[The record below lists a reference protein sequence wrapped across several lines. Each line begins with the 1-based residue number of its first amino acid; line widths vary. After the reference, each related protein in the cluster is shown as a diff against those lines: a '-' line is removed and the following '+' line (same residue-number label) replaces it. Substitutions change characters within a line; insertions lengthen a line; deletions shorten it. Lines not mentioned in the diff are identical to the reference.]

1 MTISYMLIHVLL
13 IVHMFNLIGIVMKKI
28 NFILLA
34 MMGLVVLFSSCS
46 ADSEL
51 NRVNIDSPIVK
62 TWSLDYK
69 YDWISSSEYALVS
82 NPINIYLKKKDRVE
96 LEDFTLNLGNSNI
109 SLYEVQEVT
118 GKYLSDVFM
127 FLVNTIS
134 FRNNGKVAVLT
145 KPLGDSSND
154 IMNWLQVPVVY
165 ANYSLYAQN
174 QLAIKIDAQAII
186 ENAYIMR
193 QNVKD
198 VLLKVFSKSLIV
210 NYKLEDNKLK
220 LSFETE
226 FLKAKLKEVL
236 EVIETYPDPHLINAP
251 EISNILDQVPR
262 ILDQLEVFE
271 IDLCLKTSIY
281 N

>member
-34 MMGLVVLFSSCS
+34 MMGLVVLFSGCS
-46 ADSEL
+46 TDSEL

-118 GKYLSDVFM
+118 SKYLSDVFM
-127 FLVNTIS
+127 LLVNTIS
-134 FRNNGKVAVLT
+134 FRNNGKIGVLT
-145 KPLGDSSND
+145 KPLGESSND
-154 IMNWLQVPVVY
+154 IMGWLQIPVIY
-165 ANYSLYAQN
+165 ASYSLYATD
-174 QLAIKIDAQAII
+174 QLAIKIDAQLII
-186 ENAYIMR
+186 DNAYVYR
-193 QNVKD
+193 EDVKD
-198 VLLKVFSKSLIV
+198 VLIKVFSKSLIV
-210 NYKLEDNKLK
+210 NYKLEDNKLR
-220 LSFETE
+220 LSFDTE
-226 FLKAKLKEVL
+226 FLKAKVKEVL
-236 EVIETYPDPHLINAP
+236 NILETYPEPHLVNAP
-251 EISNILDQVPR
+251 EILNVLEQLPR
-262 ILDQLEVFE
+262 ILDQLETFE
-271 IDLCLKTSIY
+271 IDLRLKTSIY

>member
-271 IDLCLKTSIY
+271 IDLRLKTSIY

>member
-251 EISNILDQVPR
+251 EISNILDQLPR

>member
-34 MMGLVVLFSSCS
+34 MMGLVVLFSGCS
-46 ADSEL
+46 TDSEL

-251 EISNILDQVPR
+251 EISNILDQLPR